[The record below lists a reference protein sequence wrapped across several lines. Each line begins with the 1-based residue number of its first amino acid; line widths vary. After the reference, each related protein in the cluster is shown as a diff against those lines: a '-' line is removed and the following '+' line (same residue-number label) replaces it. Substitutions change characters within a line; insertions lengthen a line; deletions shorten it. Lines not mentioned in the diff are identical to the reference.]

1 MVGSPA
7 TNKSP
12 KTKIRQHEAFAC
24 SNYRQEP
31 DDDDDEVV
39 EDGEENQDELGDHWR
54 KCFDEPSLGDV
65 PSGRI
70 MCQ

>member
-12 KTKIRQHEAFAC
+12 ETKIRQHEAFAC

-39 EDGEENQDELGDHWR
+39 EDGEENQDELATIGTNASMNILQAT
-54 KCFDEPSLGDV
+54 FQAGE
-65 PSGRI
+65 
-70 MCQ
+70 

>member
-31 DDDDDEVV
+31 DDDDDEVAK
-39 EDGEENQDELGDHWR
+39 DGEENQDELAIIGANASMNILQAT
-54 KCFDEPSLGDV
+54 FQAGE
-65 PSGRI
+65 
-70 MCQ
+70 